1 MSRAKQVDVADF
13 QQHEPIATLHRLSDR
28 PVDSLAA
35 ELVEYSQRRPIAL
48 IIPALFSELA
58 GPALDRIVDEIS
70 RISYLNEVIV
80 GIDQASEQ
88 EFAEAKRFF
97 DRLPQR
103 TRLLWNDG
111 PRMRSIDETLAD
123 RVLAPSEPGKGRNVW
138 YCLGYFLAS
147 GRCETLALHDADIVT
162 YDQGILARLLYPILH
177 PTFGYSFSKGYY
189 FRAGEGPTANIN
201 GRVVR
206 LLVAPLLGA
215 LRTTLGDHDY
225 LRYLAAFRYPLAGE
239 FAMQL
244 DMTRSIRIPSDWGLE
259 IGVLSEVYRIY
270 QGRRICQV
278 DICDRYD
285 HKHQNLS
292 VADPQAGLHKMS
304 RDIAKAIYRKLAID
318 GMTLTAETFRTVKAV
333 YYRNALD
340 LVSHYRNDATFNGF
354 DFDLHAEETAVE
366 VFSAAIMEA
375 GHDFLNDPMNTPF
388 IPNWSR
394 VQSAVPD
401 VLEQLYDAVELDN
414 A

>member
-1 MSRAKQVDVADF
+1 MADF
-13 QQHEPIATLHRLSDR
+13 QQHESIATLHRLADR
-28 PVDSLAA
+28 SVESLET
-35 ELVEYSQRRPIAL
+35 ELFDYSRRRPIAL
-48 IIPALFSELA
+48 IIPALYSELQ
-58 GPALDRIVDEIS
+58 GPALGNIVDEIAKVAYVDE
-70 RISYLNEVIV
+70 IIV
-80 GIDQASEQ
+80 GIDRAD
-88 EFAEAKRFF
+88 EAQFNDARQFF
-97 DRLPQR
+97 SRLPQR

-111 PRMRSIDETLAD
+111 PRLRKIDEVLAD
-123 RVLAPSEPGKGRNVW
+123 RVLAPTEPGKGRNVW

-147 GRCETLALHDADIVT
+147 GRCENVALHDADILT
-162 YDQGILARLLYPILH
+162 YDRGLLARLLYPILH

-189 FRAGEGPTANIN
+189 YRAGEGTSARLN

-206 LLVAPLLGA
+206 LLVTPLLRA
-215 LRTTLGDHDY
+215 LRATIGEHEY
-225 LRYLAAFRYPLAGE
+225 LRYLESYRYPLAGE
-239 FAMQL
+239 FAMKL

-278 DICDRYD
+278 DLCGRYD
-285 HKHQNLS
+285 HKHQDLS
-292 VADPQAGLHKMS
+292 LGDPDGGLHKMA

-318 GMTLTAETFRTVKAV
+318 GTVLGSETFRTVKAV

-366 VFSAAIMEA
+366 LFASAIMEA
-375 GHDFLNDPMNTPF
+375 GDEFLNDPMGTPF

-401 VLEQLYDAVELDN
+401 VLDQLYDAVELDN

>member
-1 MSRAKQVDVADF
+1 VADF
-13 QQHEPIATLHRLSDR
+13 QQHESIATLHRLGERS
-28 PVDSLAA
+28 VESLEG
-35 ELVEYSQRRPIAL
+35 ELFDYSRRRPIAL
-48 IIPALFSELA
+48 IIPALYSELQ
-58 GPALDRIVDEIS
+58 GPALGNIVDEIAKVAY
-70 RISYLNEVIV
+70 IDEIIV
-80 GIDQASEQ
+80 GIDRADEAQ
-88 EFAEAKRFF
+88 FADARQFF
-97 DRLPQR
+97 ARLPQR

-111 PRMRSIDETLAD
+111 PRLRKIDEVLAD
-123 RVLAPSEPGKGRNVW
+123 RVLAPTEPGKGRNVW

-147 GRCETLALHDADIVT
+147 GRCENVALHDADILT
-162 YDQGILARLLYPILH
+162 YDRGLLARLLYPILH

-189 FRAGEGPTANIN
+189 YRAGEGASARLN

-206 LLVAPLLGA
+206 LLVTPLLRA
-215 LRTTLGDHDY
+215 LRATIGEHDY
-225 LRYLAAFRYPLAGE
+225 LRYLGAFRYPLAGE
-239 FAMQL
+239 FAMKL

-278 DICDRYD
+278 DLCGRYD
-285 HKHQNLS
+285 HKHQDLS
-292 VADPQAGLHKMS
+292 LADANAGLHKMS

-318 GMTLTAETFRTVKAV
+318 GTTLGTEIFRTVKAV

-366 VFSAAIMEA
+366 LFASAIMEA
-375 GHDFLNDPMNTPF
+375 GDEFLNDPMGTPF

-401 VLEQLYDAVELDN
+401 ILGQLYDAVELDN

>member
-1 MSRAKQVDVADF
+1 MADF
-13 QQHEPIATLHRLSDR
+13 QQHESIATLHRLSDR
-28 PVDSLAA
+28 PVESFEADLFERS
-35 ELVEYSQRRPIAL
+35 RRSPIAL
-48 IIPALFSELA
+48 IIPALYSELS
-58 GPALDRIVDEIS
+58 GPALGHIVDEVAKIT
-70 RISYLNEVIV
+70 YLDEIII
-80 GIDQASEQ
+80 GIDRANPA
-88 EFAEAKRFF
+88 EFAEAKQFF
-97 DRLPQR
+97 SRLPQR

-111 PRMRSIDETLAD
+111 PRLRGIDEQLAD
-123 RVLAPSEPGKGRNVW
+123 RVLAPSEQGKGRNVW

-147 GRCETLALHDADIVT
+147 GRCENVALHDADILT
-162 YDQGILARLLYPILH
+162 YDRGMLARLLYPLLN

-189 FRAGEGPTANIN
+189 FRASGDVSADGLGVNGRMN

-206 LLVAPLLGA
+206 LLVTPLLRA
-215 LRTTLGDHDY
+215 LRATIGEHDY
-225 LRYLAAFRYPLAGE
+225 LRYLDGFRYPLAGE
-239 FAMQL
+239 FAMKL

-278 DICDRYD
+278 DIADRYD
-285 HKHQNLS
+285 HKHQELS
-292 VADPQAGLHKMS
+292 VADANAGLHKMS

-318 GMTLTAETFRTVKAV
+318 GTVLGTETFRTVKAV

-340 LVSHYRNDATFNGF
+340 LVSHYRNDAAFNGF

-366 VFSAAIMEA
+366 LFAAAIMEA
-375 GHDFLNDPMNTPF
+375 GDEFLNDPMETPF

-394 VQSAVPD
+394 VQSAVD
-401 VLEQLYDAVELDN
+401 GVLEQLYDAVEADN

>member
-1 MSRAKQVDVADF
+1 MADF
-13 QQHEPIATLHRLSDR
+13 QQHESIATLHRLADR
-28 PVDSLAA
+28 PIESLAD
-35 ELVEYSQRRPIAL
+35 ELYDYSRRRPIAL
-48 IIPALFSELA
+48 IIPALYSELQ
-58 GPALDRIVDEIS
+58 GPALGNIVDEIAKVAY
-70 RISYLNEVIV
+70 IDEIIV
-80 GIDQASEQ
+80 GIDRADEAQ
-88 EFAEAKRFF
+88 FADARQFF
-97 DRLPQR
+97 ARLPQR

-111 PRMRSIDETLAD
+111 PRLRKIDEVLAD
-123 RVLAPSEPGKGRNVW
+123 RVLAPTEPGKGRNVW

-147 GRCETLALHDADIVT
+147 GRCENVALHDADILT
-162 YDQGILARLLYPILH
+162 YDRGLLARLLYPILH

-189 FRAGEGPTANIN
+189 YRAGEGASARLN

-206 LLVAPLLGA
+206 LLVTPLLRA
-215 LRTTLGDHDY
+215 LRATIGEHDY
-225 LRYLAAFRYPLAGE
+225 LRYLESFRYPLAGE
-239 FAMQL
+239 FAMKL

-278 DICDRYD
+278 DLCGRYD
-285 HKHQNLS
+285 HKHQDLS
-292 VADPQAGLHKMS
+292 LDDANAGLHKMS

-318 GMTLTAETFRTVKAV
+318 GTTLGTEIFRTVKAV

-366 VFSAAIMEA
+366 LFASAIMDA
-375 GHDFLNDPMNTPF
+375 GDEFLNDPMGTPF

-394 VQSAVPD
+394 VQSAIPD
-401 VLEQLYDAVELDN
+401 VLGQLYDAVELDN

>member
-1 MSRAKQVDVADF
+1 MADF
-13 QQHEPIATLHRLSDR
+13 QQHESIATLHRLADR
-28 PVDSLAA
+28 SVESFES
-35 ELVEYSQRRPIAL
+35 ELFDYSRRRPIAL
-48 IIPALFSELA
+48 IIPALYSELQ
-58 GPALDRIVDEIS
+58 GPALGNIVDEIAKVAY
-70 RISYLNEVIV
+70 IDEIIV
-80 GIDQASEQ
+80 GIDRADEAQ
-88 EFAEAKRFF
+88 FADARRFF
-97 DRLPQR
+97 ARLPQR

-111 PRMRSIDETLAD
+111 PRLRKIDEVLAD
-123 RVLAPSEPGKGRNVW
+123 RVLAPTEPGKGRNVW

-147 GRCETLALHDADIVT
+147 GRCENVALHDADILT
-162 YDQGILARLLYPILH
+162 YDRGLLARLLYPILH

-189 FRAGEGPTANIN
+189 YRAGEGPSARLN

-206 LLVAPLLGA
+206 LLVTPLLRA
-215 LRTTLGDHDY
+215 LQATIGEHDY
-225 LRYLAAFRYPLAGE
+225 LRYLSAFRYPLAGE
-239 FAMQL
+239 FAMKL

-278 DICDRYD
+278 DLCGRYD
-285 HKHQNLS
+285 HKHQDLS
-292 VADPQAGLHKMS
+292 LDDANAGLHKMS

-318 GMTLTAETFRTVKAV
+318 GTVLGSETFRTVKAV

-340 LVSHYRNDATFNGF
+340 LVSHFRNDATFNGF

-366 VFSAAIMEA
+366 LFASAIMEA
-375 GHDFLNDPMNTPF
+375 GDEFLNDPMGTPF

-401 VLEQLYDAVELDN
+401 VLGQLYDAVELDN

>member
-1 MSRAKQVDVADF
+1 MADF
-13 QQHEPIATLHRLSDR
+13 QQHESIATLHRLADR
-28 PVDSLAA
+28 SVDSLET
-35 ELVEYSQRRPIAL
+35 ELFDYSRRRPIAL
-48 IIPALFSELA
+48 IIPALYSELQ
-58 GPALDRIVDEIS
+58 GPALGNIVDEIAKVAYVDE
-70 RISYLNEVIV
+70 IIV
-80 GIDQASEQ
+80 GIDRAD
-88 EFAEAKRFF
+88 EAQFNDARQFF
-97 DRLPQR
+97 SRLPQR

-111 PRMRSIDETLAD
+111 PRLRKVDEVLAD
-123 RVLAPSEPGKGRNVW
+123 RVLAPTEPGKGRNVW

-147 GRCETLALHDADIVT
+147 GRCENVALHDADILT
-162 YDQGILARLLYPILH
+162 YDRGLLARLLYPILH

-189 FRAGEGPTANIN
+189 YRAGEGTSARLN

-206 LLVAPLLGA
+206 LLVTPLLRA
-215 LRTTLGDHDY
+215 LRATIGEHEY
-225 LRYLAAFRYPLAGE
+225 LRYLESYRYPLAGE
-239 FAMQL
+239 FAMKL

-278 DICDRYD
+278 DLCGRYD
-285 HKHQNLS
+285 HKHQDLS
-292 VADPQAGLHKMS
+292 LGDPDGGLHKMA

-318 GMTLTAETFRTVKAV
+318 GTVLGSETFRTVKAV

-366 VFSAAIMEA
+366 LFASAIMEA
-375 GHDFLNDPMNTPF
+375 GDEFLNDPMGTPF

-401 VLEQLYDAVELDN
+401 VLDQLYDAVELDN

>member
-1 MSRAKQVDVADF
+1 VADF
-13 QQHEPIATLHRLSDR
+13 QQHESIATLHRLGERS
-28 PVDSLAA
+28 VESLEG
-35 ELVEYSQRRPIAL
+35 ELFDYSRRRPIAL
-48 IIPALFSELA
+48 IIPALYSELQ
-58 GPALDRIVDEIS
+58 GPALGNIVDEIAKVAY
-70 RISYLNEVIV
+70 IDEIIV
-80 GIDQASEQ
+80 GIDRADEAQ
-88 EFAEAKRFF
+88 FADARQFF
-97 DRLPQR
+97 ARLPQR

-111 PRMRSIDETLAD
+111 PRLRKIDEVLAD
-123 RVLAPSEPGKGRNVW
+123 RVLAPTEPGKGRNVW

-147 GRCETLALHDADIVT
+147 GRCENVALHDADILT
-162 YDQGILARLLYPILH
+162 YDRGLLARLLYPILH

-189 FRAGEGPTANIN
+189 YRAGEGASARLN

-206 LLVAPLLGA
+206 LLVTPLLRA
-215 LRTTLGDHDY
+215 LRATIGEHDY
-225 LRYLAAFRYPLAGE
+225 LRYLGAFRYPLAGE
-239 FAMQL
+239 FAMKL
-244 DMTRSIRIPSDWGLE
+244 DMTRSVRIPSDWGLE

-278 DICDRYD
+278 DLCGRYD
-285 HKHQNLS
+285 HKHQDLS
-292 VADPQAGLHKMS
+292 LADANAGLHKMS

-318 GMTLTAETFRTVKAV
+318 GTTLGTEIFRTVKAV

-366 VFSAAIMEA
+366 LFASAIMEA
-375 GHDFLNDPMNTPF
+375 GDEFLNDPMGTPF

-394 VQSAVPD
+394 VQSALPD
-401 VLEQLYDAVELDN
+401 VLDQLYDAVELDN

>member
-1 MSRAKQVDVADF
+1 MADF
-13 QQHEPIATLHRLSDR
+13 QQHESIATLHRLADR
-28 PVDSLAA
+28 SVESLEG
-35 ELVEYSQRRPIAL
+35 ELLDYSRRRPIAL
-48 IIPALFSELA
+48 IIPALYSELQ
-58 GPALDRIVDEIS
+58 GPALGNIVDEIAKVAY
-70 RISYLNEVIV
+70 IDEIIV
-80 GIDQASEQ
+80 GIDRANEAQ
-88 EFAEAKRFF
+88 FADAKRFF
-97 DRLPQR
+97 SRLPQR

-111 PRMRSIDETLAD
+111 PRLRKIDEMLAD
-123 RVLAPSEPGKGRNVW
+123 RVLAPTEPGKGRNVW

-147 GRCETLALHDADIVT
+147 GRCENVALHDADILT
-162 YDQGILARLLYPILH
+162 YDRGLLARLLYPILH

-189 FRAGEGPTANIN
+189 YRAGEGPSGRLN

-206 LLVAPLLGA
+206 LLVTPLLRS
-215 LRTTLGDHDY
+215 LRATIGEHEY
-225 LRYLAAFRYPLAGE
+225 LRYLGSFRYPLAGE

-278 DICDRYD
+278 DLCGRYD
-285 HKHQNLS
+285 HKHQDLS
-292 VADPQAGLHKMS
+292 LDDPDGGLHKMA

-318 GMTLTAETFRTVKAV
+318 GTVLGAETFRTVKAV

-354 DFDLHAEETAVE
+354 EFDLHAEETAVE
-366 VFSAAIMEA
+366 LFASAIMEA
-375 GHDFLNDPMNTPF
+375 GDEFLNDPMGTPF

-401 VLEQLYDAVELDN
+401 VLDQLCDAVELDN